1 MRYLYLALISAILF
15 ESCSVTKR
23 RYLPGFSV
31 NWNHKAPN
39 TVTPK
44 NLFTSKVATNRN
56 SIKTI
61 VTKQLTI
68 AVTSPLNNFKLKNGF
83 VNFPFYH
90 SNKIRAGRVFQSKSE
105 PVISQSNGESP
116 ANAPSNDGSGKETC
130 KQSKVSMHSGMYA
143 LTLTL
148 SSTVI
153 WLMLIVLKN
162 IGMAWATASLAGAV
176 LIGGVV
182 SGGSLGVL
190 AIVFGVIALHKINKD
205 KELLTGKKK
214 AVTGIV
220 FATILFGILTLM
232 VA

>member
-1 MRYLYLALISAILF
+1 
-15 ESCSVTKR
+15 
-23 RYLPGFSV
+23 
-31 NWNHKAPN
+31 
-39 TVTPK
+39 
-44 NLFTSKVATNRN
+44 
-56 SIKTI
+56 
-61 VTKQLTI
+61 
-68 AVTSPLNNFKLKNGF
+68 
-83 VNFPFYH
+83 
-90 SNKIRAGRVFQSKSE
+90 
-105 PVISQSNGESP
+105 
-116 ANAPSNDGSGKETC
+116 
-130 KQSKVSMHSGMYA
+130 MHSGMYA

-162 IGMAWATASLAGAV
+162 IGMVWATASLAGAV

-232 VA
+232 VS